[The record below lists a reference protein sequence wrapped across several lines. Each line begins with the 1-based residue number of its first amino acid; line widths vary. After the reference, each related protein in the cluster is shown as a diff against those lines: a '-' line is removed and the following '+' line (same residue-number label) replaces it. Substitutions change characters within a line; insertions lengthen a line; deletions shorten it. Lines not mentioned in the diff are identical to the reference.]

1 MPRINNGVKA
11 EWPQKIGYHV
21 RSLCNVS
28 FVFYQK
34 EKNDRNWWLAQSI
47 GGVVSLNL
55 VKSTRKHLIWF
66 AQRFCE
72 FIALECFPFR
82 AAAATWKWFA
92 GCEVFEFIEGEFSI
106 QSFTLAG
113 GSGGMFS
120 SVSHFTT
127 DYPRGS
133 RLGELLGAST
143 PYQGGHYWP
152 PWIAGSHTWILELMK
167 HSTIYRQI
175 CYKAEWYQQS
185 LRLKWSSLTKNPMS
199 QILLS
204 LLLFFL
210 PF

>member
-1 MPRINNGVKA
+1 MTCTKYWGRGESEPCKIHTKA
-11 EWPQKIGYHV
+11 FDLI
-21 RSLCNVS
+21 C
-28 FVFYQK
+28 
-34 EKNDRNWWLAQSI
+34 
-47 GGVVSLNL
+47 
-55 VKSTRKHLIWF
+55 STVLWIH
-66 AQRFCE
+66 CS
-72 FIALECFPFR
+72 
-82 AAAATWKWFA
+82 
-92 GCEVFEFIEGEFSI
+92 GMFSI
-106 QSFTLAG
+106 QSSSSNMKMICWVWGFWIHRGGIFNSVLHSSR

-175 CYKAEWYQQS
+175 CYKAEWFQQS

-204 LLLFFL
+204 HLLFFL
-210 PF
+210 PFIWD